1 MLNEKGFDLW
11 AGEYDQSVHQSN
23 EDDTYPFAGYD
34 AVLNRI
40 EQIVLQTE
48 HPQVL
53 DIGFG
58 TGTLTARLYERG
70 CQIYGQDFSA
80 QMIEQAK
87 AKMPDAQLYHG
98 DFSEGLCDEL
108 QSRQYDAII
117 ATYSLHHLR
126 PDEQVRFLRELLRL
140 LKPGGRICIG
150 DVAFE
155 TQAELETCRRQSGDE
170 WDDEEFYFVHEDL
183 VRAFPGQTS
192 FERMS
197 HCAGVLVLK
206 NCPPNDAARR

>member
-1 MLNEKGFDLW
+1 MLNERGFDLW

-23 EDDTYPFAGYD
+23 EDGTYPFAGYD

-40 EQIVLQTE
+40 EQLVLQTE
-48 HPQVL
+48 HPRVL

-58 TGTLTARLYERG
+58 TGTLTARLYEKG
-70 CQIYGQDFSA
+70 CRICGQDFSA
-80 QMIEQAK
+80 QMIERAK

-98 DFSEGLCDEL
+98 DFTRGLCDEL
-108 QSRQYDAII
+108 KSRQYDAIV
-117 ATYSLHHLR
+117 ATYSLHHLK
-126 PDEQVRFLRELLRL
+126 PDEQIRLLRELLCL
-140 LKPGGRICIG
+140 LSPGGLICIG

-155 TQAELETCRRQSGDE
+155 TRGELEACRRRSGDE

-183 VRAFPGQTS
+183 ARAFPGKTS
-192 FERMS
+192 FVRMS

-206 NCPPNDAARR
+206 NSPPDVAGKR